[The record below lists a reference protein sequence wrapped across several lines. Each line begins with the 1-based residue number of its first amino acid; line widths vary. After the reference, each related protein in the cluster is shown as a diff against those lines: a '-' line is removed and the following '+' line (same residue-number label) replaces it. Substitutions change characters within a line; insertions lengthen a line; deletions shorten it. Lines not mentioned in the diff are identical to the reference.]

1 MAFVVKENKSAN
13 PEDVRFLC
21 LGAVVLLA
29 AGDSDLV
36 KQAWLVRGTP

>member
-1 MAFVVKENKSAN
+1 MAFIVIEDELAN

-29 AGDSDLV
+29 AGDSDLI